1 MAQGVTLAKPARIRH
16 SRESGNP
23 SPPVGA
29 PLVGARSP
37 SLRPLPLW
45 RPLCSPPADWN
56 TAGVE
61 RSCPPLPLGEG
72 WGEGGGWSGARRRPW
87 SRKPRLRKGPLW
99 GRLREGARRQACER
113 PEGASPSARIRHSR
127 ESGRPL
133 CNPPADWNTAGAG
146 RSCPPLPLGEGWGEG
161 GGVERGA
168 PTNPSPPVGA
178 PLVGARSPSLRPL
191 PLWRPLCS
199 PPADWNTAGVG
210 RSCPPL
216 PLGEGWGEGGGWSG
230 ARRRPWSRKPRLR
243 KGPLWGD

>member
-1 MAQGVTLAKPARIRH
+1 MEPEAPVTQRPPLGETERGRFERPSPSARIRH

-45 RPLCSPPADWN
+45 RPLCN
-56 TAGVE
+56 
-61 RSCPPLPLGEG
+61 
-72 WGEGGGWSGARRRPW
+72 
-87 SRKPRLRKGPLW
+87 
-99 GRLREGARRQACER
+99 
-113 PEGASPSARIRHSR
+113 
-127 ESGRPL
+127 
-133 CNPPADWNTAGAG
+133 
-146 RSCPPLPLGEGWGEG
+146 
-161 GGVERGA
+161 
-168 PTNPSPPVGA
+168 
-178 PLVGARSPSLRPL
+178 
-191 PLWRPLCS
+191 

-243 KGPLWGD
+243 KGPLWGRLREGASPSARIRHSRESGNPSPPVGAPLVGARSPSLRPLPLWRPLCNPPADWNTAGVGRSCPPLPLGEGWGEGGGWSGARRRPWSRKPRLRKGPLWGRLREGASPSAGQGSANISEGGAV